1 MGEEILQ
8 VVSIV
13 CEQGNL
19 EVEPARGFEPL
30 TFRLQGGCSTAELR
44 RHPKPHRAIH
54 LLLLY
59 PASLN
64 GYTIVH

>member
-8 VVSIV
+8 VVSIA
-13 CEQGNL
+13 CGQGNL

-44 RHPKPHRAIH
+44 RSIFVGHKCEKH
-54 LLLLY
+54 LHLPNML
-59 PASLN
+59 
-64 GYTIVH
+64 